1 MKGHSIGGTTMT
13 AAEKI
18 YELVKAL
25 PDDEIGKV
33 LVFVEALEKQVEPQT
48 VNPSSRPVRT
58 GTLAS
63 LRGIAKRDGLPPT
76 DEALNDEYTDYLIQ
90 KYQ

>member
-1 MKGHSIGGTTMT
+1 MT
-13 AAEKI
+13 AAEQI

-25 PDDEIGKV
+25 PEAEVGKV
-33 LVFVEALEKQVEPQT
+33 LVFVETLEKKVAPPTDDQ
-48 VNPSSRPVRT
+48 PSKPTRS

-63 LRGIAKRDGLPPT
+63 LLGIAKCDGPPPT